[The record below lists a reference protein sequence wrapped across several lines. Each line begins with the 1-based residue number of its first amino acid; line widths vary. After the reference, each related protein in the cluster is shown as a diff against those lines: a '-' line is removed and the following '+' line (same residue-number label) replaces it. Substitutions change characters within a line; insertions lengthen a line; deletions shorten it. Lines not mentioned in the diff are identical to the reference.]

1 MGKYEKLAT
10 QILENVGGKENINSL
25 THCITRLRFKL
36 KDESKANDDVLKNM
50 DGVVTVMKS
59 GGQYQVVI
67 GNHVPHV
74 YADVCEVAGISADA
88 DTAGGA
94 EEKNLFNKLIDIL
107 SGCFQ
112 PILGPMCAGGIIKGI
127 NAILIFI
134 LGATY
139 KTTGTYI
146 MLNAIGDAVFF
157 FMPIILGYSAA
168 RKFKVNVVTGMII
181 GAALCYSSVQA
192 SAMSA
197 LGDPIGSLPLVG
209 DYYTTFLGIPWIGTT
224 FTSSVF
230 PVVVIMALAGKIEAL
245 AKKYI
250 PEVIQTFFVPVVT
263 LLVSLIL
270 GFLIIGPVV
279 VTATNL
285 LKDMFTAIYTFSPI
299 LMAVVVGLVWQVL
312 VIFGLH
318 WSLVPI
324 SIMNITTYGFDTIL
338 IGSFSASFAQVGAIV
353 AMYFKLNNPKTK
365 QLVLPATI
373 SGIFG
378 VTEPA
383 IYGLSLP
390 KKVPFL
396 MSCIAAAI
404 ASSIMGIFGVL
415 KYTTGGLGIF
425 SVVNFISPEGD
436 AFGMWIAIITAVVA
450 TVLGFVLTIIFFKD
464 KEVVE
469 TKEEKITTKVNKET
483 IVSPVDGEV
492 IELKNVEDA
501 AFASGALGKG
511 LCVIPTSGKVI
522 SPIDGTVSALFPTG
536 HAIGFTSDNGA
547 EILVHLG
554 LNTIELKGEGFKTLV
569 KQGDKVKK
577 GQVVIE
583 VDLESVKKAGF
594 NMETPVIITNSNDML
609 DILPVANKKVKA
621 GEELITV
628 LY

>member
-74 YADVCEVAGISADA
+74 YADVCKVAGISADV

-318 WSLVPI
+318 WSLIPI

-425 SVVNFISPEGD
+425 SVMNFISPEGN

-501 AFASGALGKG
+501 AFASGTLGKG